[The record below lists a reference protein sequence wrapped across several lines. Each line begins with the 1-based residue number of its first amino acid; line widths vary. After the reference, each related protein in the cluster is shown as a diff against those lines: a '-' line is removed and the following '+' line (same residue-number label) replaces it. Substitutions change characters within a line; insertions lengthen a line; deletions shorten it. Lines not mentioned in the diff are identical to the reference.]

1 MNAALLMSNFD
12 LEYFFF
18 KLPIYTK
25 VDVTED
31 NWDDFLTLLNLGR
44 GNTRDIT
51 IEGYNPFRKTNTT
64 YSTWGCI
71 NESIDYY
78 TKYGGV
84 DKIQIK
90 CKRFE
95 DIINFFI
102 YYDVRNQKV
111 MKVGQFPSI
120 ADFHIFELKKYRKIL
135 SEEKLKEF
143 SKGIGLAANGVG
155 IGSFVYLRRIFE
167 NQIWESFEKNKTEI
181 GIPENDFQIKRMDD
195 KIAILSA
202 HLPPFLVKNKS
213 LYSII
218 SLGIHELSEKD
229 CLDYFDAIRLGIEII
244 LDQKLEEL
252 KKVEK
257 EKLGEIKIAELHR
270 KISKPKK

>member
-1 MNAALLMSNFD
+1 MNNFD

-18 KLPIYTK
+18 RLPIYTK
-25 VDVTED
+25 INVTEE

-44 GNTRDIT
+44 GNSREIT
-51 IEGYNPFRKTNTT
+51 IEGYNPFHKTNTT
-64 YSTWGCI
+64 YSTWSSI
-71 NESIDYY
+71 NENIEFY

-84 DKIQIK
+84 ERIQIK

-95 DIINFFI
+95 NILNFFI
-102 YYDVRNQKV
+102 QYDVKNQKV

-120 ADFHIFELKKYRKIL
+120 ADFHIFELKKYSKVL
-135 SEEKLKEF
+135 SKEKLKEF

-167 NQIWESFEKNKTEI
+167 NQIWETFEKNKTDI
-181 GIPENDFQIKRMDD
+181 GISDNDFQVKRMDD
-195 KIAILSA
+195 KITILSTY
-202 HLPPFLVKNKS
+202 LPPFLVKNKS

-218 SLGIHELSEKD
+218 SLGIHELSEND

-252 KKVEK
+252 KKIEK
-257 EKLGEIKIAELHR
+257 EKLGEKKLAELHR